1 MQALDPKRP
10 EALVGLG
17 RLSRLKQDNDTA
29 LACFEQALE
38 IDPSQAINY
47 ANIGSNYRELEEP
60 ALAVKFY
67 EMALEIDPTI
77 EFARDNIQKLK
88 KLI

>member
-1 MQALDPKRP
+1 VCHFLQKNHPK
-10 EALVGLG
+10 AI
-17 RLSRLKQDNDTA
+17 T
-29 LACFEQALE
+29 CFEQALE

-47 ANIGSNYRELEEP
+47 ANIGSNYRELGEA

-77 EFARDNIQKLK
+77 EFARDNIQKLQGK
-88 KLI
+88 I